1 VLNDGNTLLP
11 LAVGIAG
18 HGGRLGRQLVAAI
31 AARGWY
37 ACWRRD
43 RQGVDARA
51 MPAVLFDCS
60 TVDGVSQSLETA
72 RALGIPLVIA
82 TSGANWREDGEVREA
97 VQHIPVVLA
106 TNLSRGH
113 VLQLAIAR
121 LLALRPGG
129 ATRVTVLD
137 RHPVSK
143 KDAPSA
149 TARVLAEA
157 VGAGCITAVREGKPV
172 ADHQIILE
180 WPGEV
185 LEITQR
191 VTSLDAPVQGALAAI
206 EAAARLERPGLYDL
220 ESAELFQSPSISR
233 SPA

>member
-1 VLNDGNTLLP
+1 MLSDHNPTQQ
-11 LAVGIAG
+11 LAVGVAG
-18 HGGRLGRQLVAAI
+18 HGGRLGKQVVAAI

-43 RQGVDARA
+43 RQATDARA

-60 TVDGVSQSLETA
+60 SVDGVSQSLATA
-72 RALGIPLVIA
+72 RSLGIPLVIA
-82 TSGANWREDGEVREA
+82 TSGAKWREDAEVLEA
-97 VQHIPVVLA
+97 AQHIPVVLA

-121 LLALRPGG
+121 LLAIKPGG
-129 ATRVTVLD
+129 ASRVTVLD

-149 TARVLAEA
+149 TARVLADA
-157 VGAGCITAVREGKPV
+157 VGTGCITAVREGKPV

-185 LEITQR
+185 LEITHR

-220 ESAELFQSPSISR
+220 ESAELVQPLVVR
-233 SPA
+233 SHA

>member
-1 VLNDGNTLLP
+1 VLNDHKPTRP
-11 LAVGIAG
+11 LAVGVAG
-18 HGGRLGRQLVAAI
+18 HGGRLGRQVVAAI

-60 TVDGVSQSLETA
+60 TVEGASQSLATA
-72 RALGIPLVIA
+72 RALGIPLVLA

-97 VQHIPVVLA
+97 AQHIPVVLA

-121 LLALRPGG
+121 LLAARPGG
-129 ATRVTVLD
+129 ATRITVLD

-149 TARVLAEA
+149 TAKLLAEA
-157 VGAGCITAVREGKPV
+157 VGTGCITAVREGKPV
-172 ADHQIILE
+172 ADHQVILE

-185 LEITQR
+185 LEITHR

-206 EAAARLERPGLYDL
+206 GAAAQLERPGLYDL
-220 ESAELFQSPSISR
+220 ESPELFQSPLIR